1 MSVCSRLPSGPLARF
16 LNLLSTIAPGNSAV
30 VPRLTIVRKNE
41 LQFIQGGASMA
52 ARAVS
57 AASVATPTI
66 AHAMGAS
73 GPGTGIPKGFKTT
86 VINAGVLGI
95 NW

>member
-1 MSVCSRLPSGPLARF
+1 
-16 LNLLSTIAPGNSAV
+16 
-30 VPRLTIVRKNE
+30 
-41 LQFIQGGASMA
+41 MA

-66 AHAMGAS
+66 AHTARAS
-73 GPGTGIPKGFKTT
+73 GPGTGIPTGFKTT